1 VGRFLTEIPMITPIT
16 EDKPKK
22 PHHTTLLKA
31 PTIRKLAA
39 TQQSTLSKIQSGE
52 AGEIVKIRILEKEG

>member
-1 VGRFLTEIPMITPIT
+1 VGRFLTEISMITPIT
-16 EDKPKK
+16 EDKPEQ
-22 PHHTTLLKA
+22 PHHTTPPKA

-52 AGEIVKIRILEKEG
+52 AGETIWIRIL